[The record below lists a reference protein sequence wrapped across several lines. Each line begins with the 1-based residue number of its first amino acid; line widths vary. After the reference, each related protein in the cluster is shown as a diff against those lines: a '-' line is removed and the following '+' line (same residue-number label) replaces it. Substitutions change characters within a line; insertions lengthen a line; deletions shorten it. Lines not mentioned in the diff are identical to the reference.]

1 MAPAPPVP
9 KPPACEAITTAA
21 REVATGN
28 GDEEAFISYLAQSG
42 VLGDDLA
49 YTAATGRMNKLI
61 AGITHGTLGQAK
73 KVPAVVNSLYNAW
86 RGTTTP
92 AAGSQMPTAA
102 VAQAAPTAG
111 SQMPTAASAQA
122 APTAGSQMPT
132 AAAAHAAPTAGSQ
145 MPTAA
150 AGAGS
155 AHGGFAGGGAAQ
167 AADTAVLGAAVPGRG
182 TKRSY
187 LDECAEQLLS
197 PEQRVEWERECAAI
211 DAGLDAIDARYLDG
225 IAGLES
231 DIDPDAEL
239 QRLAEEFEAEED
251 GGSGASSESR
261 NAALA
266 QVEAV
271 VLRMWN
277 QQEGKVRAELR
288 VATPEQI
295 FDTAS

>member
-9 KPPACEAITTAA
+9 KPPTCEAITTAA

-73 KVPAVVNSLYNAW
+73 KVPAVVNSLYSAW

-102 VAQAAPTAG
+102 AAQAAPTAG
-111 SQMPTAASAQA
+111 SQMPSAASAQA

-132 AAAAHAAPTAGSQ
+132 AVAAHAAPTAGSQ

-167 AADTAVLGAAVPGRG
+167 AADTAVLGAA
-182 TKRSY
+182 
-187 LDECAEQLLS
+187 
-197 PEQRVEWERECAAI
+197 WERECAAI
-211 DAGLDAIDARYLDG
+211 DARYLDG
-225 IAGLES
+225 DPGLES
-231 DIDPDAEL
+231 NNDPDAEL
-239 QRLAEEFEAEED
+239 QSSSSVTWPCFLAVLRDDFGLGGALLGALANGDLDVRLAEGHNELPPGWVAV
-251 GGSGASSESR
+251 SG
-261 NAALA
+261 
-266 QVEAV
+266 
-271 VLRMWN
+271 
-277 QQEGKVRAELR
+277 
-288 VATPEQI
+288 P
-295 FDTAS
+295 

>member
-73 KVPAVVNSLYNAW
+73 KVPAVVNSLYSAW

-102 VAQAAPTAG
+102 AAQAAPTAG
-111 SQMPTAASAQA
+111 SQMPSAASAQA

-132 AAAAHAAPTAGSQ
+132 AVAAHAAPTAGSQ

-187 LDECAEQLLS
+187 LDEIAEQLLS

-211 DAGLDAIDARYLDG
+211 DARYLDG
-225 IAGLES
+225 DPGLES
-231 DIDPDAEL
+231 NNDPDAEL

-261 NAALA
+261 NAAL
-266 QVEAV
+266 E
-271 VLRMWN
+271 N
-277 QQEGKVRAELR
+277 
-288 VATPEQI
+288 
-295 FDTAS
+295 